1 MNTTVFRS
9 GGTIASPPPGSI
21 VLPALGIT
29 PIARYPASSLS
40 GNIGDVVQAMPDVI
54 GGRHMQ
60 ALRGVCRVDS
70 VQGRRCLN
78 LSSQS
83 GDNALRS
90 SSFTMGRARTVALC
104 GYFDSAPTG
113 GSVQVARTRQIT
125 DTSGDAALA
134 ITTSAG
140 AAIYA
145 GGAQYPSRAMG
156 AGWFRFIGVF
166 DESEGAVA
174 ANGQITRGP
183 LSWAASD
190 YPACAWLAF
199 TQQAVGM
206 RIVDFAIFNV
216 AATDEQ
222 ILAIDNG
229 LKAWV
234 PAA

>member
-9 GGTIASPPPGSI
+9 GGTITNPPPGSV
-21 VLPALGIT
+21 VLPSLGLS
-29 PIARYPASSLS
+29 PIARYPASSLR
-40 GNIGDVVQAMPDVI
+40 GNVGDVVQTMSDVVA
-54 GGRHMQ
+54 GRDMH
-60 ALRGVCRVDS
+60 ALRGVCKIDVF
-70 VQGRRCLN
+70 QGRRCLN
-78 LSSQS
+78 LSSQA

-90 SSFTMGRARTVALC
+90 ASFPMGRARTVALC
-104 GYFDSAPTG
+104 GYFDEAPTG

-145 GGAQYPSRAMG
+145 GGSQYPSRAMG
-156 AGWFRFIGVF
+156 AGWFRLIGVF
-166 DESEGAVA
+166 DETAGAVA
-174 ANGQITRGP
+174 ANSQITRGP
-183 LSWAASD
+183 LTWAAAD

-234 PAA
+234 PA

>member
-9 GGTIASPPPGSI
+9 GGTIVSPPPGSI

-29 PIARYPASSLS
+29 PIARYPASSLR

>member
-9 GGTIASPPPGSI
+9 GGTITSPPPGSI

-234 PAA
+234 PSA